1 MPKNI
6 VLLSDGTGNSAAK
19 QHKTNV
25 WRLYQALDL
34 RHDDQI
40 AFYDDG
46 VGSQEFLPV
55 KLVSGAFGWGLK
67 RNVVRL
73 YKTLCRTYRDGDRIY
88 LFGFSRG
95 AFTVRML
102 AGLIASRGLY
112 TEFKDE
118 RDLHKRARQQFE
130 AYRLD
135 YGTRLGYR
143 KGLLTR
149 PIRRRQARGAP
160 SCPPSPQIEFIGAW
174 DTVEAYGFPIEELA
188 LLWDRFVL
196 PLRFDNR
203 DLPCNVRRACQAL
216 SVDEERQTFRPVLWD
231 EKKKARRKQ
240 AIEQVWFAGVHSDV
254 GGGYPRNNLAL
265 VSLDWMISKV
275 VPQTGRTGG
284 LRFIPG
290 MRRRY
295 KRRKDWH
302 GVQHDSRSGL
312 AAFYRYRPRDI
323 GKLCKCVNIGT
334 AKVHRS
340 VLERI
345 QRNVLPYAPTGLP
358 ADYVVV
364 PAGRQGSHGPVT
376 RSSYEPGN
384 EADARKRSMEA
395 ALDVIF
401 WRAGLYFAFLAA
413 TVFALATVVAEPDR
427 WMDVSWQNKW
437 WQWAAPIAIS
447 VAWLLAWLKRHAYV
461 ATQTRAAAAWSRLK
475 GRGHPPPPKSTSR
488 LRGFLKRTPRLRA
501 VVRWLPPLALF
512 SVLLLV
518 LLSGVSRAVFSVRAQ
533 TTGLCVPTEPTD
545 LLFPHPVSFSIENPC
560 FATRIRLNEG
570 TVYRFDVEEA
580 EWKDGYRKAGPNG
593 YSSRIFLPAALGR
606 RHPSERWLKLV
617 GRVGPRGRE
626 TFAIGSGPTFYRA
639 RSDGEL
645 FLYVND
651 GVLGVPGWG
660 DWWSWPYRWRV
671 GRNEGVATVTVS
683 AVK

>member
-55 KLVSGAFGWGLK
+55 KLVSGAFGLGLK

-102 AGLIASRGLY
+102 AGLVALRGLY
-112 TEFKDE
+112 TGFKDE
-118 RDLHKRARQQFE
+118 RDLHTRARQQFE
-130 AYRLD
+130 KY
-135 YGTRLGYR
+135 RLGYGR
-143 KGLLTR
+143 GLLTR
-149 PIRRRQARGAP
+149 PVRRRQACGAP

-188 LLWDRFVL
+188 LAWDRFVL

-203 DLPCNVRRACQAL
+203 DLPRNVQRACQAL
-216 SVDEERQTFRPVLWD
+216 SVDEERHTFRPVLWD
-231 EKKKARRKQ
+231 EMKKARRTQ
-240 AIEQVWFAGVHSDV
+240 AIEQVWFAGVHSDL

-275 VPQTGRTGG
+275 LPPPGQTSG
-284 LRFIPG
+284 LRFMPE
-290 MRRRY
+290 MRKRY
-295 KRRKDWH
+295 ERRKDWH

-323 GKLCKCVNIGT
+323 GKLCEGANAGT
-334 AKVHRS
+334 AKMHRS

-345 QRNVLPYAPTGLP
+345 QGNVLPYAPTGLP
-358 ADYVVV
+358 ADYAVV

-376 RSSYEPGN
+376 RSSYEPGSD
-384 EADARKRSMEA
+384 ADARKRSMEA

-413 TVFALATVVAEPDR
+413 TVFALATLVAEPDR
-427 WMDVSWQNKW
+427 WMDVSWRNPW
-437 WQWAAPIAIS
+437 WQWAAPIAVS
-447 VAWLLAWLKRHAYV
+447 VAGLLAWLKRRAYT

-475 GRGHPPPPKSTSR
+475 GRGRARRPKSTSR
-488 LRGFLKRTPRLRA
+488 VRRFLGKRPRLRA

-512 SVLLLV
+512 SFLLLV
-518 LLSGVSRAVFSVRAQ
+518 LLSGVSRAAFSVRAQ
-533 TTGLCVPTEPTD
+533 MSDLCAPTAATD
-545 LLFPHPVSFSIENPC
+545 LLLPRTVSFDIGNPC
-560 FATRIRLNEG
+560 FATRIRLREG
-570 TVYRFDVEEA
+570 VVYRFDVEDA
-580 EWKDGYRKAGPNG
+580 EWTDGYRKGGPDG
-593 YSSRIFLPAALGR
+593 YSSRLFLPVA
-606 RHPSERWLKLV
+606 
-617 GRVGPRGRE
+617 
-626 TFAIGSGPTFYRA
+626 
-639 RSDGEL
+639 
-645 FLYVND
+645 
-651 GVLGVPGWG
+651 PGCWG
-660 DWWSWPYRWRV
+660 QL
-671 GRNEGVATVTVS
+671 
-683 AVK
+683 